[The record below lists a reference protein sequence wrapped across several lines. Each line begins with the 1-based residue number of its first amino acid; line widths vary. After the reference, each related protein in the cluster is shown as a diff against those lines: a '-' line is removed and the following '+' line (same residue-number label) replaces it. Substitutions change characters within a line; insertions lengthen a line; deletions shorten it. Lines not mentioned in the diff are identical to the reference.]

1 MSSEKTKEQLEDA
14 ILLNEKLCKEREV
27 SDARYAMK
35 IVEKVVFGLIAL
47 ILTAVVGAIISL
59 VIINSH

>member
-1 MSSEKTKEQLEDA
+1 MASDKTKEQLEDA
-14 ILLNEKLCKEREV
+14 IALNEKLQKERDV
-27 SDARYAMK
+27 SDTRYAMK

-47 ILTAVVGAIISL
+47 ILTAVIGAIISL